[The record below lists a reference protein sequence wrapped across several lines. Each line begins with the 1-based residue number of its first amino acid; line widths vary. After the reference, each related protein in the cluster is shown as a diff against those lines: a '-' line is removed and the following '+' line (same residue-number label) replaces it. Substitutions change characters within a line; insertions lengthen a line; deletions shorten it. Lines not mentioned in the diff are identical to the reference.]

1 MRLLEVPGGMMVGS
15 ESVTVRVGER
25 TLTAQPHL
33 DKAQRCCMTGGPLI
47 RLVQDDG
54 AWFERGDR
62 VSLQRTLSSPSEA
75 RAVKDVDGP
84 YEVLGCSR
92 LPVGST
98 RLLRLVRR
106 AIEPE

>member
-1 MRLLEVPGGMMVGS
+1 MRPLEVPGGVTVGS
-15 ESVTVRVGER
+15 ESVTVRVGAR

-33 DKAQRCCMTGGPLI
+33 DEAQRCCMTGGPI
-47 RLVQDDG
+47 VRLVHDDG

-62 VSLQRTLSSPSEA
+62 VSLQRTLSTPSEA

-84 YEVLGCSR
+84 YEVLGCTR

-98 RLLRLVRR
+98 RLLRLVLRV
-106 AIEPE
+106 IEPA